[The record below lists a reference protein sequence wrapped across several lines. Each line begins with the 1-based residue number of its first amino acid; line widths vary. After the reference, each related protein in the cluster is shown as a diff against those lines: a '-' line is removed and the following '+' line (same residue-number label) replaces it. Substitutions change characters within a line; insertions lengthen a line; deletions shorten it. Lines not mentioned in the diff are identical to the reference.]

1 MDRKTHCDF
10 PRSKALSQERLR
22 SVRALHQTAAGGL
35 GAAFSTLLRC
45 PVDVNLAGVNQLP
58 YEKYLDKLDRTSYF
72 SLLRAEPLDDC
83 LLLDVEPSILY
94 PMIDRLLGGGRE
106 DDPPPR
112 RPISDIELPL
122 AARIVRIFLK
132 QLSLAWR
139 NEVDLKLEVI
149 QVESNPRLLRALS
162 LDEMVV
168 SVDFQ
173 STVGVQQGM
182 MRLCI
187 PCRAIQRLEA
197 RGSADAENAPPPIV
211 RMPEEVAATDP
222 DSAVEVSVTLASTS
236 ITAAE
241 LSSLQVGDIVGTEAD
256 ANSLAVVSFSGEP
269 KFLAKPGAHR
279 GRKAVCI
286 TESVPERVT
295 ANDK

>member
-1 MDRKTHCDF
+1 MGRKTFCNF
-10 PRSKALSQERLR
+10 PRSEALSQERLR
-22 SVRALHQTAAGGL
+22 SVRALHKTAAGGF
-35 GAAFSTLLRC
+35 GEAFSTLLRC
-45 PVDVNLAGVNQLP
+45 PVEVDLAGIDQLP
-58 YEKYLDKLDRTSYF
+58 YEKFLDKLDRTSYF
-72 SLLRAEPLDDC
+72 NLLRAEPLDDS

-106 DDPPPR
+106 DEPPPR

-122 AARIVRIFLK
+122 AARIVRLFIE

-139 NEVDLKLEVI
+139 NVADLKLEVI

-162 LDEMVV
+162 SDEMVV

-173 STVGVQQGM
+173 ATVGVQRGM

-187 PCRAIQRLEA
+187 PCRAIRRL
-197 RGSADAENAPPPIV
+197 NANGLAGPECTLPPVV
-211 RMPEEVAATDP
+211 RMSEEIAATEP

-241 LSSLQVGDIVGTEAD
+241 LSGLQVGDIVATEAD
-256 ANSLAVVSFSGEP
+256 ASSPAVVSFSGEP
-269 KFLAKPGAHR
+269 KYLAKPGACR

-286 TESVPERVT
+286 TESVPE
-295 ANDK
+295 